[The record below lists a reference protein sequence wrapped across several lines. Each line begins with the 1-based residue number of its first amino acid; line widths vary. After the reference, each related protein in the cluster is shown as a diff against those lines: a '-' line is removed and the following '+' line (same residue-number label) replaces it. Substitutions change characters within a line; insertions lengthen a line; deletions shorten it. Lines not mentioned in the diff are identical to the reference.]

1 MFVDSSF
8 GVYIDSESARWHF
21 DQFAQLKFKYELYNR
36 DVDDFVSTDRYAVRI
51 SAFHVSFP
59 AETTWLTRLEKTYA
73 VVDHVFVF
81 CSELHDATVAQLR
94 ALDRPNISI
103 YSCGVFA
110 EPFAHAHA
118 GTWMDWFHTSSEFYV
133 RTHPGFLNTRLAPML
148 PKPKSFDILLGNQRP
163 HRDFVFDY
171 INSHNLNSDVVM
183 TYVYHAHL
191 PIRGN
196 DQFIMETNGIEFD
209 PDRKYTH
216 SIDSV
221 KYHGTWITLS
231 QVIPLDIYNQT
242 AYSLVAE
249 TNFSNEYNFYTEK
262 IVKPI
267 LARRL
272 FVVIAGRHYLK
283 NLRAMG
289 FQTFD
294 GIIDESYDNIE
305 NNQDRWSAALTQVHW
320 LMAQDQSV
328 VLDKIQRIV
337 DHNHAH
343 IESHNWYTEFSHQ
356 LEQQVSQLY
365 QNCPNV
371 HHLG

>member
-8 GVYIDSESARWHF
+8 GVYVDSESARWHF

-51 SAFHVSFP
+51 SAFHVPFP
-59 AETTWLTRLEKTYA
+59 AETSWLARLEKTYT

-110 EPFAHAHA
+110 DTFAHAHVS
-118 GTWMDWFHTSSEFYV
+118 TWMDWFHTSSEFYA

-191 PIRGN
+191 PIRNN
-196 DQFIMETNGIEFD
+196 DQFIIETDGIEFD
-209 PDRKYTH
+209 PSRKYTH

-272 FVVIAGRHYLK
+272 FVVVAGRHYLK

-289 FQTFD
+289 FRTFD
-294 GIIDESYDNIE
+294 SIIDESYDNIE
-305 NNQDRWSAALTQVHW
+305 NNQDRWLAAMTQVSW
-320 LMAQDQSV
+320 LMNQSQSI
-328 VLDKIQRIV
+328 VLNKIKHIV

-343 IESHNWYTEFSHQ
+343 IESHNWYNEFSCQ

-371 HHLG
+371 HHLD